1 MLLDASR
8 SLLLVVDIQ
17 ERLLPAMEEA
27 PRVVAA
33 AAKLMKA
40 AARLGVPVLVSEQ
53 YPKGIGATVPALGAL
68 APSGSVFAK
77 MTFSCAD
84 TQAIADAV
92 AASGR
97 TQLVLCGIEAHVCV
111 LQTALGFAARGL
123 GVAVAWDATASR
135 RESDRALAADRLR
148 QAGVVLVSTE
158 MVLFEWLGRAGTP
171 EFKDMLALIK

>member
-17 ERLLPAMEEA
+17 ERLLPAMEEG

-33 AAKLMKA
+33 AAKLMHA

-53 YPKGIGATVPALGAL
+53 YPKGIGATVLELAAL
-68 APSGSVFAK
+68 APTGSVHAK
-77 MTFSCAD
+77 MTFSCAA
-84 TQAIADAV
+84 TPSIADAV

-111 LQTALGFAARGL
+111 LQSALGFAATGRD
-123 GVAVAWDATASR
+123 VAVAWDATSSR
-135 RESDRALAADRLR
+135 RASDRALAADRLR
-148 QAGVVLVSTE
+148 QAGIVLASTE

>member
-1 MLLDASR
+1 MN
-8 SLLLVVDIQ
+8 
-17 ERLLPAMEEA
+17 
-27 PRVVAA
+27 
-33 AAKLMKA
+33 
-40 AARLGVPVLVSEQ
+40 
-53 YPKGIGATVPALGAL
+53 
-68 APSGSVFAK
+68 
-77 MTFSCAD
+77 FSCAE
-84 TQAIADAV
+84 TPSIADAV

-135 RESDRALAADRLR
+135 RASDRALAADRLR

>member
-1 MLLDASR
+1 MLLDVSR

-17 ERLLPAMEEA
+17 ERLLSAMEA
-27 PRVVAA
+27 GPRAVAA
-33 AAKLMKA
+33 AAKLLQG

-53 YPKGIGATVPALGAL
+53 YPKGIGATVPELAAL
-68 APSGSVFAK
+68 APSGSVHAK
-77 MTFSCAD
+77 TTFSCAA
-84 TQAIADAV
+84 TASIADAV

-123 GVAVAWDATASR
+123 AVAVAWDATASR

-148 QAGVVLVSTE
+148 QAGIVLASAE